1 MGNIDRPL
9 QYCGSATGSCSVYF
23 FHEGGKHYQT
33 ENENLNL
40 EEKLT
45 QQGN

>member
-9 QYCGSATGSCSVYF
+9 QHCEPAISSWSVYF
-23 FHEGGKHYQT
+23 FHGVGIHYET